1 MRHCEADILDPG
13 HSASGTQNATVGAP
27 QRAIR
32 RAKRALVRG
41 HQAGASQAD
50 ATLWARAQSVAL
62 ASRQPKGRRGAI
74 RCDERAACFDGHQ
87 HWLRPPLQR
96 SIAIEFG
103 DRLVNR

>member
-32 RAKRALVRG
+32 RAKRALVRR
-41 HQAGASQAD
+41 HQTLPTQAD
-50 ATLWARAQSVAL
+50 ATFWARAPNVAL
-62 ASRQPKGRRGAI
+62 GSRQHKRWRGAI
-74 RCDERAACFDGHQ
+74 RCDECAACFDGHQ
-87 HWLRPPLQR
+87 HGLRPPFQC